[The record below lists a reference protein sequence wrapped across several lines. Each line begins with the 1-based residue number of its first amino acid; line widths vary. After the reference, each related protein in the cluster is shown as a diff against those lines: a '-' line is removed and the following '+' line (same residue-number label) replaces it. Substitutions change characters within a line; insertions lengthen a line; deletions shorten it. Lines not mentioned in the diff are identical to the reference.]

1 MLFLHKITEDEI
13 FTESLSESVLERVNN
28 KTKKADKAQSLSAYR
43 CINKLLS
50 LMNIVD
56 EVVLKENGKPIL
68 QSGEAFI
75 SASHSKG
82 FVLCGISKFPIG
94 VDVEKMRK
102 IDLKVARRFC
112 SEKELEN
119 CKNEQDFFKIWTLKE
134 AYFKLYGNVSDI
146 KEIEFTFS
154 ADRVCCSDEKI
165 KAKSFFKNDLAIA
178 VCEKI
183 IP

>member
-13 FTESLSESVLERVNN
+13 FAEGLSDSVLKRANK
-28 KTKKADKAQSLSAYR
+28 KTKKADKAQSLSAYS
-43 CINKLLS
+43 CINKMLS
-50 LMNIVD
+50 LMKIDD
-56 EVVLKENGKPIL
+56 EVILHKNGKPVL
-68 QSGEAFI
+68 KCGGAFI
-75 SASHSKG
+75 SASHSED

-94 VDVEKMRK
+94 VDVEKMRP

-112 SEKELEN
+112 SETELEN

-134 AYFKLYGNVSDI
+134 AYFKLYGSVPNI
-146 KEIEFTFS
+146 KQIEFSFS
-154 ADRVCCSDEKI
+154 ADEVYCSDEKI